1 MKTSAIILGVFT
13 LICAIFVSCS
23 KDDDELFVP
32 ASPTSSV
39 SPTSSDAVEPVK
51 NPGFLPDSVIS
62 TTKQKDSLFIP
73 SFKKWTKCYYA
84 VILKNR
90 INAWKEFL
98 WSLCSLLSF
107 SDYNFFWI
115 HLKRGCQVKFIPTWW
130 PFFSSFRYFC
140 LLLYVWTSSVN
151 IIYVKN
157 IRQDINLLPCP
168 LRFSLLLPIRRQPL
182 QVEARPCRH
191 VGHPLSW

>member
-39 SPTSSDAVEPVK
+39 SPTSSDAVELVK

-73 SFKKWTKCYYA
+73 SFKK
-84 VILKNR
+84 
-90 INAWKEFL
+90 
-98 WSLCSLLSF
+98 
-107 SDYNFFWI
+107 
-115 HLKRGCQVKFIPTWW
+115 
-130 PFFSSFRYFC
+130 
-140 LLLYVWTSSVN
+140 
-151 IIYVKN
+151 
-157 IRQDINLLPCP
+157 
-168 LRFSLLLPIRRQPL
+168 
-182 QVEARPCRH
+182 
-191 VGHPLSW
+191 

>member
-51 NPGFLPDSVIS
+51 NPGLLPDSAIS

-73 SFKKWTKCYYA
+73 SFKK
-84 VILKNR
+84 
-90 INAWKEFL
+90 
-98 WSLCSLLSF
+98 
-107 SDYNFFWI
+107 
-115 HLKRGCQVKFIPTWW
+115 
-130 PFFSSFRYFC
+130 
-140 LLLYVWTSSVN
+140 
-151 IIYVKN
+151 
-157 IRQDINLLPCP
+157 
-168 LRFSLLLPIRRQPL
+168 
-182 QVEARPCRH
+182 
-191 VGHPLSW
+191 

>member
-51 NPGFLPDSVIS
+51 NPGLLPDSVIS

-73 SFKKWTKCYYA
+73 SFKK
-84 VILKNR
+84 
-90 INAWKEFL
+90 
-98 WSLCSLLSF
+98 
-107 SDYNFFWI
+107 
-115 HLKRGCQVKFIPTWW
+115 
-130 PFFSSFRYFC
+130 
-140 LLLYVWTSSVN
+140 
-151 IIYVKN
+151 
-157 IRQDINLLPCP
+157 
-168 LRFSLLLPIRRQPL
+168 
-182 QVEARPCRH
+182 
-191 VGHPLSW
+191 

>member
-51 NPGFLPDSVIS
+51 NPGFVRASVIS

-73 SFKKWTKCYYA
+73 SFK
-84 VILKNR
+84 N
-90 INAWKEFL
+90 
-98 WSLCSLLSF
+98 
-107 SDYNFFWI
+107 
-115 HLKRGCQVKFIPTWW
+115 
-130 PFFSSFRYFC
+130 
-140 LLLYVWTSSVN
+140 
-151 IIYVKN
+151 
-157 IRQDINLLPCP
+157 
-168 LRFSLLLPIRRQPL
+168 
-182 QVEARPCRH
+182 
-191 VGHPLSW
+191 